1 MPSNRP
7 SSPDTGRDAPE
18 RAERTERRFVRSED
32 PSLTPEANRLLTEEV
47 REVVGAEE
55 VEVPRSTPRR
65 ASERHA
71 THSALV
77 ATLIDNRPIVLVTL
91 LAAVVVGGIISLT
104 TGWYVAVLLA
114 VGLHALGTMLVAAGA
129 VQLTTQVEHVAPETA
144 ARLEAEG
151 VADPDRVL
159 TELVEDFSGVQ
170 QAGGMPEV
178 IAPGANE
185 RTVEAGEDPA
195 RAMIEQRTAMTPQAR
210 PGPAAG
216 EGSAVALLPWWV
228 VVGMMVFSVVAAP
241 FFSQGWV
248 LPLILIPLGLGWM
261 AMQRWMMRAERAGS
275 DRPTG
280 DTAGARRRFAPLTV
294 FVVVGVIWFMLVMQ
308 LTTGY
313 V

>member
-1 MPSNRP
+1 MATRRP
-7 SSPDTGRDAPE
+7 STPHADRDAPD
-18 RAERTERRFVRSED
+18 RTERRFVRSED

-47 REVVGAEE
+47 REVVGADE
-55 VEVPRSTPRR
+55 VEVPQSTPRR
-65 ASERHA
+65 STTRHA
-71 THSALV
+71 THSTLV

-91 LAAVVVGGIISLT
+91 LAAIVGGGIVSLT

-114 VGLHALGTMLVAAGA
+114 VGLHALCTMVVAAGA

-159 TELVEDFSGVQ
+159 TELVEDFAGAQ
-170 QAGGMPEV
+170 NAGGVSEV
-178 IAPGANE
+178 ISSGSND
-185 RTVEAGEDPA
+185 RTVEAGDDPA
-195 RAMIEQRTAMTPQAR
+195 RAMLEQRTAMTPQAH

-216 EGSAVALLPWWV
+216 EGSAIALLPWWI
-228 VVGMMVFSVVAAP
+228 VVGMMVISVVAAP

-248 LPLILIPLGLGWM
+248 LPLILVPLGLGWM
-261 AMQRWMMRAERAGS
+261 AMQRWMIHAESARGE
-275 DRPTG
+275 RPTG
-280 DTAGARRRFAPLTV
+280 DVAGAQRRLVPLTL